1 MKIAAVANIGHSLA
15 GKRGI
20 GLEELSKEKVL
31 LMEDAAPYN
40 VHLRHML
47 ASRRIEIEP
56 FLTLQS
62 TGMAARLV
70 MSGDYISFLP
80 DYTVRDLLAQGKL
93 ALLDIK
99 EYDQS
104 QAVQIILHKDK
115 VITPQI
121 RGFEEEAKAVFESIL
136 LPKGNIV

>member
-1 MKIAAVANIGHSLA
+1 M
-15 GKRGI
+15 
-20 GLEELSKEKVL
+20 
-31 LMEDAAPYN
+31 
-40 VHLRHML
+40 
-47 ASRRIEIEP
+47 
-56 FLTLQS
+56 
-62 TGMAARLV
+62 
-70 MSGDYISFLP
+70 P